1 MVGGGVAGPA
11 EEQGPLDVDVQHGPG
26 ERRLSAEGQPA
37 GGVGEDEL
45 ATLGPG
51 EEPPQ
56 NVGPLV
62 ASGRGASE
70 EVLQVRGGDLGPAG
84 DGAAGVQVRGEVAQD
99 AQPGLQGDVAEG
111 ALPGAAAAVL
121 LADLGVVELGD
132 GVSSGATTAATN
144 HSRRAAARWRGLS
157 GASASP

>member
-1 MVGGGVAGPA
+1 M
-11 EEQGPLDVDVQHGPG
+11 
-26 ERRLSAEGQPA
+26 
-37 GGVGEDEL
+37 
-45 ATLGPG
+45 
-51 EEPPQ
+51 
-56 NVGPLV
+56 

-99 AQPGLQGDVAEG
+99 AQPGLEGDVAEG

-132 GVSSGATTAATN
+132 GVMQRSGDGCDEPLAAG
-144 HSRRAAARWRGLS
+144 RRSLALVCRVPARARER
-157 GASASP
+157 